1 MRSVKNALG
10 VADNTAYTYGATLP
24 MNQGLGMNQGY
35 GFNQGLGMNQGYGF
49 NQGLNQGLGMNQG
62 LGYGAQ
68 QFGNQGWGSSGL
80 SSGLPAQ
87 AVVQTTT
94 VPIETPPSPAI
105 SQAPLTPS
113 SQNWQQSS
121 SQNWQQSSNQQ
132 QSLPIQKQY
141 QQGQVQRREAAP
153 VVHERIRREEVE
165 EIQPVIHREREKT
178 EIHRITQPIQT
189 SSTLGIINEE
199 GTLPAQVNPEI
210 RTPGMMCPSA
220 PLPTREQLAGQ
231 RMRVEKPAL
240 IIETEKKN
248 IIEEVQPVVYKEVVE
263 PHIIHLTQPIYER
276 IVEGE
281 VYYNETLPTRT
292 EFTQFQQQPQ
302 FQQRDLSQQQQ
313 FQQGQ
318 HFLQPIQIKTFV
330 QPVPVAMSSPFV
342 GQPLM
347 KENLEVAATYV
358 SEVPSHKGRYGSY
371 GKGSSY
377 AYGPGTATS
386 APLAQPRA
394 I

>member
-1 MRSVKNALG
+1 
-10 VADNTAYTYGATLP
+10 
-24 MNQGLGMNQGY
+24 
-35 GFNQGLGMNQGYGF
+35 
-49 NQGLNQGLGMNQG
+49 
-62 LGYGAQ
+62 
-68 QFGNQGWGSSGL
+68 
-80 SSGLPAQ
+80 
-87 AVVQTTT
+87 
-94 VPIETPPSPAI
+94 
-105 SQAPLTPS
+105 LTPS
-113 SQNWQQSS
+113 SQNWQSS
-121 SQNWQQSSNQQ
+121 SQNWQQQ
-132 QSLPIQKQY
+132 QSLPFQKQY
-141 QQGQVQRREAAP
+141 QQGQVQRRENAP

-178 EIHRITQPIQT
+178 EIHKITQPIQT
-189 SSTLGIINEE
+189 SATLGVITEE

-210 RTPGMMCPSA
+210 RTPGMMSPSA

-248 IIEEVQPVVYKEVVE
+248 IIEEVQPVVFKEVVE
-263 PHIIHLTQPIYER
+263 PHIIRLTQPIYER
-276 IVEGE
+276 IVEGD
-281 VYYNETLPTRT
+281 VYYSETLPTRT

-302 FQQRDLSQQQQ
+302 FQQQFQPQFQQRDLQQQQ
-313 FQQGQ
+313 LQQGQ

-330 QPVPVAMSSPFV
+330 QPVPVATSSPMI

-358 SEVPSHKGRYGSY
+358 SEIPSHKGRYGQYS
-371 GKGSSY
+371 KGSSY
-377 AYGPGTATS
+377 AYGPGATA